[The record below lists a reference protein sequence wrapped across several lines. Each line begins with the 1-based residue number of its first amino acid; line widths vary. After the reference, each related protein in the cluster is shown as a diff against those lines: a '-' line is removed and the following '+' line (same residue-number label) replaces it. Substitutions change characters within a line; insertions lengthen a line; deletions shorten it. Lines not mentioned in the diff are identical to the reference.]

1 MLNQVLH
8 SISTLHNARAGPDP
22 TYNWSMSVDA
32 NMDETEHGWTAAEI
46 RQMKRDYYEE
56 DDPQLANNPWRIH
69 QNVKPGQA
77 QLIADAWK
85 KHERDRRLVSLSA
98 KEVNEIYE
106 GQWMQEMTNFQNET
120 FILPM
125 LLGSD
130 NDFTNDTFVNE
141 QLEKNARKSVCVKVK
156 PKHLVTE
163 VYTTTER

>member
-1 MLNQVLH
+1 M
-8 SISTLHNARAGPDP
+8 
-22 TYNWSMSVDA
+22 
-32 NMDETEHGWTAAEI
+32 TE
-46 RQMKRDYYEE
+46 
-56 DDPQLANNPWRIH
+56 DPQLANNPWRIH

-130 NDFTNDTFVNE
+130 NDFTNDTFVN
-141 QLEKNARKSVCVKVK
+141 
-156 PKHLVTE
+156 
-163 VYTTTER
+163 